1 MSNSPLLPR
10 PSYNKSQLGL
20 TLVELLVAMILSL
33 VVVMAA
39 VAALTFSRQGFRAV
53 DTASQLRDNARFAEN
68 IMRRIV
74 LQAGFLNTQY
84 AVSMGSDFKTTTDL
98 AEPNIKGF
106 DNAKYTQSLATGV
119 TTTNPNNGLNGSDM
133 LIARYQSGDTNS
145 DSNQTMINCSGG
157 ITPPPADQTERM
169 VSVFHV
175 NTSSTTNEPSLMCS
189 YNSFSGGTWSW
200 DTQPLIEG
208 VEVLQI
214 LYGVDGVTAGAAPT
228 ATETIIPTQYM
239 RANQLTVSGNET
251 ATFANWKRVRSI
263 RVGMVLRGPPGSA
276 PDKDVPAQYPL
287 GKNGVMNLAAD
298 TGSVRAAQ
306 TDGRL
311 RQTVTFTV
319 HLRNPQ
325 DNL

>member
-1 MSNSPLLPR
+1 MVLS
-10 PSYNKSQLGL
+10 
-20 TLVELLVAMILSL
+20 LLVVMI
-33 VVVMAA
+33 A

-53 DTASQLRDNARFAEN
+53 DTSSQLRDNARFAES
-68 IMRRIV
+68 IMRRII

-84 AVSMGSDFKTTTDL
+84 VVSMGSDFKTTTTL

-106 DNAKYTQSLATGV
+106 DNSKYTQSLATGV
-119 TTTNPNNGLNGSDM
+119 TTTSPNNGLNGSDL

-145 DSNQTMINCSGG
+145 NDNQAMINCSGG
-157 ITPPPADQTERM
+157 TAPAPADSTERM
-169 VSVFHV
+169 VSVFHI
-175 NTSSTTNEPSLMCS
+175 NTSTTTSEPSLMCS
-189 YNSFSGGTWSW
+189 YNSFSSGAWNW
-200 DTQPLIEG
+200 DTQPLIDG

-214 LYGVDGVTAGAAPT
+214 LYGVDGAVIGAAPT
-228 ATETIIPTQYM
+228 ADETVIPTQYL
-239 RANQLTVSGNET
+239 RASQLVVSGNEA
-251 ATFANWKRVRSI
+251 ATFENWKRVRSI

-276 PDKDVPAQYPL
+276 PDKNVPAQYPL
-287 GKNGVMNLAAD
+287 GKSGVMNVTAD
-298 TGSVRAAQ
+298 TGSELAAQ